1 MYEVVVIGAGYG
13 GMAIAALLARRGH
26 RVLVCEQGKVLG
38 GRARSDEHDG
48 FILDWGLHVNRF
60 GDAGPAAE
68 VLRRLGESIEWAE
81 EGKAERSLV
90 QFNGRLYPR
99 PDSVGGYLTTPML
112 SWPDRLRL
120 VAILLRALRARP
132 EDWYAVT
139 WAHFVRRTTRSP
151 AVLKLCQ
158 LFNYAIYAP
167 DIEAASAG
175 EVIYFV
181 QRALKAPT
189 VTAQPVGGTGQIVRK
204 LERVICR
211 TNEIRL
217 GCKVDRILLDR
228 GHAVGVLAG
237 GEEITA
243 QAVVFTPPVQH
254 LFRLVPDEALP
265 TEFWEYAANLEPTA
279 CIAYDFGLQEPVSD
293 LNGSV
298 INLDGAFLMGSIP
311 SNRDPSLVPQGMQLA
326 SFLNAVAARDVTE
339 KPVVDAETMR
349 LRRWIAE
356 TFPGLFD
363 RVLWERR
370 LVIPLVDGVHL
381 RVGQAYPDRHPI
393 ASPHIRGL
401 FFVGDTVAAP
411 ACSADIA
418 FNAALEAEELIE
430 EYLQGG
436 TANSNDR

>member
-181 QRALKAPT
+181 QRALKAPA

-293 LNGSV
+293 LSGSV

>member
-13 GMAIAALLARRGH
+13 GLAIAALLARRGH
-26 RVLVCEQGKVLG
+26 RVLVCEQSKVLG

-68 VLRRLGESIEWAE
+68 VLRRLGERIEWAG
-81 EGKAERSLV
+81 EGRAERSLV

-120 VAILLRALRARP
+120 VAVLLRALRARP

-139 WAHFVRRTTRSP
+139 WAHFVRRTTSSP
-151 AVLKLCQ
+151 IVLKLCQ

-167 DIEAASAG
+167 DIEVTSAG

-181 QRALKAPT
+181 QRALKAPA
-189 VTAQPVGGTGQIVRK
+189 VTAQPLGGTGQIIHK

-228 GHAVGVLAG
+228 GRAVGVLAG

-265 TEFWEYAANLEPTA
+265 AEFWEYAANLEPTA
-279 CIAYDFGLQEPVSD
+279 CIAYDFGLREPVPD

-298 INLDGAFLMGSIP
+298 INLDGAFLMGSFP
-311 SNRDPSLVPQGMQLA
+311 SNRDPSLAPEGMQLA

-356 TFPGLFD
+356 TFPGFFD

-430 EYLQGG
+430 KYLQGKEP
-436 TANSNDR
+436 